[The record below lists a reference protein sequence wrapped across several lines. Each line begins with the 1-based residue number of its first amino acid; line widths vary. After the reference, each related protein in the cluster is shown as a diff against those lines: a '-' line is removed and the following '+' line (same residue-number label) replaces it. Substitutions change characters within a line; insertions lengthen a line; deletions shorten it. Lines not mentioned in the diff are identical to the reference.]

1 MELLHSNKLS
11 GGDSGASTQKYVDVM
26 EVRDGV
32 IVLKNGTL
40 RSVLMV
46 SSINFDLKSSEEQ
59 DAIISQYQDFL
70 NSLDFPVQILI
81 TSRKLNIEPYIDILK
96 QKEIQQVNELLRL
109 QVSEYQKFIKNL
121 TDVSNIMAK
130 SFYIIVPFA
139 PVESTSTGM
148 FSKISAVLHPK
159 KVIEEKKEFFETYK
173 DQLWQRVEH
182 IITALGGSGVKI
194 VALKTE
200 EVIEFLYNSYSP
212 KIESGIS
219 MKSVEGIDL
228 TK

>member
-11 GGDSGASTQKYVDVM
+11 GGEKGASTQKYVDVM

-40 RSVLMV
+40 RAVLMV

-81 TSRKLNIEPYIDILK
+81 TSRRLNIDPYIDILK
-96 QKEIQQVNELLRL
+96 EREIQQENELLRL
-109 QVSEYQKFIKNL
+109 QVSEYQKFIRNL
-121 TDVSNIMAK
+121 TDVSNIMSK
-130 SFYIIVPFA
+130 YFYIVVPFA

-148 FSKISAVLHPK
+148 FAKISSLINPK
-159 KVIEEKKEFFETYK
+159 RVIEEKKEFFETYK
-173 DQLWQRVEH
+173 DQLWQRADH
-182 IITALGGSGVKI
+182 IIAALGGIGVKI

-200 EVIEFLYNSYSP
+200 EAIELLYNSYSP
-212 KIESGIS
+212 KVDSGIAV
-219 MKSVEGIDL
+219 KSVEGIDL